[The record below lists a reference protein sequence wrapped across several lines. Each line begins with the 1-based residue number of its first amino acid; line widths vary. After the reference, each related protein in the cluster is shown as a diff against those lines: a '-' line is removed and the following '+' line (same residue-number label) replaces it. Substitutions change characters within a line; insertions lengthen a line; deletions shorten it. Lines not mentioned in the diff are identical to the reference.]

1 MQEVTNLSRLEI
13 IRIIKTCYPKSLVL
27 YAYLKMHNGET
38 RFFCLEYQA
47 KPERLCL
54 KKSNGHKGKLSFK
67 GIQKMFILSHLEVVR
82 QICGLRSTL
91 EEIKR
96 VNKKSSDTYFG
107 IRSYVESALYLV

>member
-1 MQEVTNLSRLEI
+1 MQEVTNLSRSSVIET
-13 IRIIKTCYPKSLVL
+13 IKICYAKSPVL

-47 KPERLCL
+47 KPGRLCL

-82 QICGLRSTL
+82 QIWELRSTL

-96 VNKKSSDTYFG
+96 VNTKGSDAYFG